1 MSIISNINKVFEN
14 RVRLGIMSIL
24 MVNDGIDFNSLKDLL
39 EISDGNLASHIKS
52 LEKNEFVVVFKQFV
66 GKKPKTTYS
75 ITPHGK
81 QAFKSHLQALEKLLK
96 SK

>member
-1 MSIISNINKVFEN
+1 
-14 RVRLGIMSIL
+14 
-24 MVNDGIDFNSLKDLL
+24 MVNDAVDFNTLKDLL

-52 LEKNEFVVVFKQFV
+52 LEKNEFVLVHKQFV

-75 ITPHGK
+75 ITKLGK
-81 QAFKSHLQALEKLLK
+81 QAFTSHLQALEKLLK